1 MAEVEDTTT
10 GTSLAGV
17 GSLLA
22 ATVAVVTAVDTVPVL
37 RLRAEDRAAD
47 REATEETTEDT
58 VVVAVVVE

>member
-1 MAEVEDTTT
+1 MAAG

-22 ATVAVVTAVDTVPVL
+22 PGDSVAELTAVDTVPVV
-37 RLRAEDRAAD
+37 RLRAEERAAD
-47 REATEETTEDT
+47 REATEETTEET